1 MQKSCKSNAIKLAC
15 FAEMQLILCKNHA
28 NRVQSSLLVLLRCS
42 WFYAKLGFLLIPTQW
57 FCIIGWEWGV
67 KDIDRDLSFKPDEV
81 KSASA
86 PTFLFSDSTIYS
98 PLITRSDTN
107 HFPTSSTSFD
117 VWIGFPL
124 KDISY
129 SPLAMG
135 VTLTK
140 QPLAFC
146 NSTNAPLL
154 LPSFT
159 ISRSA
164 NSLVRLRMLH
174 IRDRWFCH
182 EGHSLCSRLR
192 REPAVGVRNNII

>member
-1 MQKSCKSNAIKLAC
+1 MLPTSFEAIRLSLFTCKINSSIGLRQIFLYHQIGQGC
-15 FAEMQLILCKNHA
+15 QWFWHA
-28 NRVQSSLLVLLRCS
+28 VYR
-42 WFYAKLGFLLIPTQW
+42 LLIM
-57 FCIIGWEWGV
+57 
-67 KDIDRDLSFKPDEV
+67 
-81 KSASA
+81 
-86 PTFLFSDSTIYS
+86 
-98 PLITRSDTN
+98 RSDIS
-107 HFPTSSTSFD
+107 HFPTSVTSFE